1 MNNACRQFAGG
12 FGALPKEISSAF
24 NPAPLS
30 ISPKLIEIADTFVEL
45 QNERHEADYNL
56 LRRFSRADALILVQ
70 RAAAAF
76 VEWEKIASTQAAKL
90 FLIWLL
96 VSKIRE

>member
-1 MNNACRQFAGG
+1 MNSACRQFAGG
-12 FGALPKEISSAF
+12 LGALPKEIHSAF
-24 NPAPLS
+24 NSAPPT
-30 ISPKLIEIADTFVEL
+30 IPPKLMEIADTFLEL

-56 LRRFSRADALILVQ
+56 LRRFTRADALILVQ

-76 VEWEKIASTQAAKL
+76 DQWEKIAATQAAKL

-96 VSKIRE
+96 VSKLRE